1 MRNAKWTHGWI
12 VGVVITQRASWQ
24 TSISTKN
31 MFTPLYLCAQT
42 SSYVFIQ
49 ERRCLPVHLHHRKSS
64 QSINSP
70 ERSNC
75 SAQKEQHY
83 RLMTATRASNWL
95 HRSHFCQ
102 AWQYTTDYCWELERE
117 TALPLLIIFWH
128 CFPLFLIYDIHLW
141 WDFAAGGFWG
151 ASVTSFVSS
160 LSLLS
165 NKNHHGHMT
174 MCLIRFLQKCHPV
187 AVYFYVRNSLQS
199 QADKNSAFLLWHF
212 NGQVFN
218 SFKRMSSSSIKVD
231 G

>member
-1 MRNAKWTHGWI
+1 MKNAKWTHGWI

-31 MFTPLYLCAQT
+31 MFTPLYLCTQM
-42 SSYVFIQ
+42 SSCVFIQ

-95 HRSHFCQ
+95 HHSHFCQ

-141 WDFAAGGFWG
+141 GNLLLVDFGEHLLPL
-151 ASVTSFVSS
+151 SFPPC
-160 LSLLS
+160 
-165 NKNHHGHMT
+165 HC
-174 MCLIRFLQKCHPV
+174 CLIKTITDTWLCV
-187 AVYFYVRNSLQS
+187 WL
-199 QADKNSAFLLWHF
+199 D
-212 NGQVFN
+212 
-218 SFKRMSSSSIKVD
+218 SFKNVTL
-231 G
+231 